1 MARVNKQQSRK
12 NDRRKSSRA
21 ERSPAR
27 PAVVKALAENTQRM
41 KEEMRLRAEEGDEL
55 AALQARSVE
64 VEEQGI
70 HLAQRS
76 GLNKE
81 QFDELHAFAPKYA
94 AKYDEELRRRAADLR
109 KPLHASQ
116 APAGCRSAT
125 GTDRSSGQVFRREI
139 LGGLIH
145 EYEVER
151 AA

>member
-1 MARVNKQQSRK
+1 MSGRKSRSDIARVNKQQSRK
-12 NDRRKSSRA
+12 NDRRKSSRG

-64 VEEQGI
+64 VEEQAV

-81 QFDELHAFAPKYA
+81 QFDELYALAPKYA
-94 AKYDEELRRRAADLR
+94 AKYDEELRMRAADFEKAVACLD
-109 KPLHASQ
+109 PLSVL
-116 APAGCRSAT
+116 SV
-125 GTDRSSGQVFRREI
+125 S
-139 LGGLIH
+139 
-145 EYEVER
+145 
-151 AA
+151 